1 MKHTLDSFVAI
12 ASKGEFSVEIQKR
25 AADLQEELKS
35 KSFISMNKY
44 QEDTVFKQAIQDMN
58 SNLMPER
65 AHALITLKKLIYS
78 KNSNIQTNK
87 AQLITVLRVRL
98 IFDSPG
104 EILERNPSQISI
116 FFQTFLH
123 QECLQD
129 EESYIYLSAINTLAA
144 LALVHTDEVLPIL
157 VDSFN
162 DKHRAEMDRLKVG
175 QVIVCLRFVF

>member
-116 FFQTFLH
+116 FSKPFSTRNACKTKSPTSTCRQSTRWLRSHWCTPTRSSRFWLT
-123 QECLQD
+123 
-129 EESYIYLSAINTLAA
+129 LSTTNTEPRWT
-144 LALVHTDEVLPIL
+144 V
-157 VDSFN
+157 
-162 DKHRAEMDRLKVG
+162 
-175 QVIVCLRFVF
+175 